1 MGRTKGARNKQII
14 RPEVVGLQEN
24 ERLVILA
31 DILLGIILEEDKD
44 AARQN

>member
-14 RPEVVGLQEN
+14 PPEIVGIQDN

-31 DILLGIILEEDKD
+31 DVLLEIVLEESKS
-44 AARQN
+44 ATTEN

>member
-14 RPEVVGLQEN
+14 PHEIIGIQDN

-31 DILLGIILEEDKD
+31 DVLLEIILEESKS
-44 AARQN
+44 ATTEN